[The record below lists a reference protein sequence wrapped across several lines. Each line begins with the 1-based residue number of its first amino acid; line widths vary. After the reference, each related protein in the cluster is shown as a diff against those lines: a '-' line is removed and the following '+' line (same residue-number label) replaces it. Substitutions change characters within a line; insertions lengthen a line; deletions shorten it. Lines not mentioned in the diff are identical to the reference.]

1 MSVIACLFAVA
12 LAACSRDTKTFLI
25 GLAVAGVLIF
35 VACLWDTKRRKRLI
49 GEGKM
54 IERDSGLRK
63 TLRTSP
69 LSPNLTP

>member
-54 IERDSGLRK
+54 MQS
-63 TLRTSP
+63 
-69 LSPNLTP
+69 